1 MFCSDVWAIGTGH
14 FQLPTTP
21 MNLRLTP
28 CLILLSATLWP
39 GPCAVMAKEP
49 QVAVEQLLQS
59 TKSWDGTVYKGYP
72 TGQPQVTVLRIK
84 IPPHTS
90 LHWHSHPVISVGY
103 IISGQLT
110 VEKTGDQRT
119 HNGPRW
125 RGSAGNSRHYPSR
138 FHDRQPSRADRL
150 LRRASRNANYCA
162 AGVRARREK
171 EFRSSGVAG
180 VQEER
185 RSYT

>member
-1 MFCSDVWAIGTGH
+1 LFCSGVWAIGTGH

-90 LHWHSHPVISVGY
+90 LHWHYHPVISVGY
-103 IISGQLT
+103 VVSGQLT
-110 VEKTGDQRT
+110 VEKRETGEHITVRT
-119 HNGPRW
+119 GEVLPETVGTTH
-125 RGSAGNSRHYPSR
+125 RGFTTDSPVELIVFYAG
-138 FHDRQPSRADRL
+138 Q
-150 LRRASRNANYCA
+150 
-162 AGVRARREK
+162 AGTPIT
-171 EFRSSGVAG
+171 
-180 VQEER
+180 VQQD
-185 RSYT
+185 